1 MSTIY
6 YEIGNKFSDK
16 NIRLEFIRKINSL
29 LLIQLSITFGW
40 TFYANDGYDLILYGN
55 VSNTTQIAQYL
66 LSNDGTTILFAVIF
80 FMVITIFTTICCP
93 NKEYDIDCD
102 LKLSRKIINNKDEF
116 NNDNNNINK
125 LIRNQY
131 MYEKHSLNSDIINL
145 DVKIDTKF
153 EILNIWNKNEGEI
166 KLSKNNVFTKN
177 SWFELKLIRKKQ

>member
-66 LSNDGTTILFAVIF
+66 LKHNETATSTKPQMQSQEPPVARNRFKTNETASSTEPQMPSQERHLARKRLF
-80 FMVITIFTTICCP
+80 
-93 NKEYDIDCD
+93 
-102 LKLSRKIINNKDEF
+102 
-116 NNDNNNINK
+116 
-125 LIRNQY
+125 
-131 MYEKHSLNSDIINL
+131 
-145 DVKIDTKF
+145 
-153 EILNIWNKNEGEI
+153 WN
-166 KLSKNNVFTKN
+166 
-177 SWFELKLIRKKQ
+177 